1 MLKIGLTGSIAVG
14 KTYVCEVFEKLGC
27 SVLDADLTARE
38 IVKPNTEGLGL
49 IVENFGKRVLQ
60 KDGSLDRKKLGE
72 IVFSDREKRQLLNSI
87 LHPLVIDAQ
96 NHWLNEME
104 TLNPDGI
111 AIVDASLMIES
122 GSYKRFDKLVVVWCD
137 PVIQLKRLMLRDNLS
152 KRDSLNRINAQMS
165 QRQKKSYGDFLIDTG
180 GGFESTRE
188 QTTEVLKRLER
199 FLPSRCREPERNV

>member
-14 KTYVCEVFEKLGC
+14 KTYVCDVFEKLGC

-60 KDGSLDRKKLGE
+60 KDGGLDRKKLGE
-72 IVFSDREKRQLLNSI
+72 IVFSDTEKRQLLNSI

-165 QRQKKSYGDFLIDTG
+165 QRQKKSYGDFLIDTE